1 MDNYIQTD
9 QAADVSGSIR
19 HALRTAQIV
28 GEDPHAWKWLVLAL
42 HSALQGAC
50 VCHLTTTAE
59 PVGAVTANNAAE
71 WLKYFEVSRTDPNA
85 KPPKTYLMPLPNLLK
100 EVRRPHSAGD
110 RSNAAGISIS
120 DNEMRRLKHFHD
132 DIRNQFVHFEPM
144 SWSIEVSGIPE
155 IARLIARIIQDILK
169 VGWAFR
175 HMSCEEHD
183 GLQSALADLAQAQ
196 CKRRL
201 GTTWTQLDRMKFQGR
216 RSSIWPCG
224 WPAAMASRVA
234 LR

>member
-9 QAADVSGSIR
+9 QAADVAGSIR

-28 GEDPHAWKWLVLAL
+28 GEDPHAWKWVVLAL

-59 PVGAVTANNAAE
+59 PVGAVTSKNAAE
-71 WLKYFEVSRTDPNA
+71 WLNYFEAPRTDSEA
-85 KPPKTYLMPLPNLLK
+85 RPPKTRLMSLPDLLK
-100 EVRRPHSAGD
+100 AVREPRSAGN
-110 RSNAAGISIS
+110 RSNGEGIYIS
-120 DNEMRRLKHFHD
+120 ESEMRRLKHFHD

-155 IARLIARIIQDILK
+155 IARLVARIIQDILK

-196 CKRRL
+196 WIAPQRE
-201 GTTWTQLDRMKFQGR
+201 
-216 RSSIWPCG
+216 
-224 WPAAMASRVA
+224 A
-234 LR
+234 